1 MKPIRSIS
9 DAVLQDQRHAEAGW
23 PAGHLLRLRHMAPT
37 ARMLR
42 ARTGTMVL
50 NLMRGAARFLR
61 SFPGRLRGRESV
73 FTHIY
78 TTNGWRNPES
88 VSGDGSTLR
97 ETRVAR
103 QVVPA
108 IIARY
113 GLRVLLD
120 IPCGDCNWMRAI
132 DFGGRTYIGADIVAD
147 LVNRNQRTF
156 GTPHRRF
163 VHCDVVRDPLPPS
176 DLVLCRDCMIHLSN
190 AEVLEALRNI
200 RRSGARYLLATTYN
214 ARPRNVDIITG
225 DWRAIN
231 LQAPPFRLPQP
242 IELINEE
249 WNWAD
254 GYHADKC
261 LALWETSV
269 LPV

>member
-1 MKPIRSIS
+1 
-9 DAVLQDQRHAEAGW
+9 
-23 PAGHLLRLRHMAPT
+23 MAPT
-37 ARMLR
+37 ARMVR
-42 ARTGTMVL
+42 ARTRTTLLHIV
-50 NLMRGAARFLR
+50 RRSAPFPAAV
-61 SFPGRLRGRESV
+61 PG
-73 FTHIY
+73 
-78 TTNGWRNPES
+78 W
-88 VSGDGSTLR
+88 
-97 ETRVAR
+97 
-103 QVVPA
+103 
-108 IIARY
+108 
-113 GLRVLLD
+113 
-120 IPCGDCNWMRAI
+120 
-132 DFGGRTYIGADIVAD
+132 
-147 LVNRNQRTF
+147 
-156 GTPHRRF
+156 
-163 VHCDVVRDPLPPS
+163 
-176 DLVLCRDCMIHLSN
+176 DCMIPLAN
-190 AEVLEALRNI
+190 VEVLEALRNI